1 MQPATTATDPES
13 RPLTMLT
20 QKPRFRPGNLY
31 VLTWPA
37 PATTVTSHAKDG
49 GDRGCT
55 KLGSGSRCED
65 ERFLGRCRII
75 VPWSW
80 TIVRVF
86 EIKGGGLRPHTALF
100 DDAKV
105 LPQLILIPNP

>member
-20 QKPRFRPGNLY
+20 QKPRFSTGNLC

-49 GDRGCT
+49 GDRGCA
-55 KLGSGSRCED
+55 KWGSSVVMRE
-65 ERFLGRCRII
+65 
-75 VPWSW
+75 
-80 TIVRVF
+80 
-86 EIKGGGLRPHTALF
+86 
-100 DDAKV
+100 
-105 LPQLILIPNP
+105 